1 MTYKL
6 YERSKIVDTYTVQ
19 NTSRRWKDISDIS
32 DMSDTSKSKNK
43 GRNIGELGKEDFLN
57 LLVTQLKHQD
67 PLNPIEDKEFI
78 AQMAQFSSLEQMF
91 NLNSNISSMK
101 AFNLIGKKA
110 TAEIVDD
117 ATGVLKTTT
126 GEVEKVK
133 LNGSKSYIIINDI
146 DIPVDKI
153 TDIETEEDKITY
165 GEYLLNQILIRLKE
179 LVNEDIDEELPQ
191 QNQEVGVQIW

>member
-1 MTYKL
+1 MDFTATMSATDQL
-6 YERSKIVDTYTVQ
+6 YAKNTVDAFNKTLTV
-19 NTSRRWKDISDIS
+19 N
-32 DMSDTSKSKNK
+32 
-43 GRNIGELGKEDFLN
+43 GRQQSNQLGKDDFLK
-57 LLVTQLKHQD
+57 LLLAQLANQD
-67 PLNPIEDKEFI
+67 PTSPMENTEFI

-117 ATGVLKTTT
+117 ATGVLKTIT

>member
-1 MTYKL
+1 
-6 YERSKIVDTYTVQ
+6 VDTYTVQ

-117 ATGVLKTTT
+117 ATGVLKTIT

>member
-117 ATGVLKTTT
+117 ATGVLKTIT